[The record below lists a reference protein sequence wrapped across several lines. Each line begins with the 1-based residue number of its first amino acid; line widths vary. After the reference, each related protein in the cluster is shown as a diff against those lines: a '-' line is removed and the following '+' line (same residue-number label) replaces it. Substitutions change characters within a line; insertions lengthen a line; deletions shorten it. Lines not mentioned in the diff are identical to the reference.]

1 MGPNQADGPQTLQEA
16 NSGAGTVDQPIPNAP
31 DQSFIQQAEDE
42 IAYYGGYVN
51 PAPNPTT
58 AGTWAA
64 GSFDSFQSLL
74 GGDGLATAP
83 YFDGNNSLPL
93 SSYDAQAAQDTTFYD
108 VSYNGNGCT
117 GLCCSHANATQQ
129 TGHAPTTI
137 DPSPSTP
144 PAFKI
149 NLALALLNGRPDPRL
164 DLNGPVNIMRP
175 FVVTDIWDPLD
186 RVIFASDSF
195 LALTGYDRD
204 EVVGFNCR
212 FLQSPDGRVS
222 PGAPRRSISSA
233 SAFLLKQKAAE
244 RCETEHSIINFKKS
258 GEAFMNHLAL
268 VPIPWGAE
276 VGAPRFLFGF
286 VNVFENSA
294 MLPPAASCQSSLD
307 TPSCLVSG
315 VSSFSSGQNA
325 ATLYASR
332 GPGFSIPAVDQD
344 DNTATQGVEPMEWS
358 PSQNNLE
365 QHSDDGAVPT
375 DPLPDLIPCLQGLE
389 NIGSTTPMTPAWNQ
403 MLLENVDALVQVLS
417 LKGNI
422 AYASASHKRLGYGA
436 GDLLG
441 KPMDR
446 LYHPSDVAVL
456 MRELKNI
463 ETSDL
468 DLTLR
473 LKRQSGEYAWFQS
486 TGSVRHDGGRRWVT
500 LTLFQQPVSRL
511 GSRALRGDGRAI
523 SKHGLWF
530 KLATSGLVLHLLD
543 NPQKALGIAAEDL
556 VGTRLQDSLI
566 QQSEARAEFDKLLCA
581 AREGAVASSTLTITS
596 GRGHRLNAN
605 IVLHPG
611 ALGDRRQPYYLLAYC
626 GILRPYAK
634 RRKRSPAGN
643 KKYNTTASLGAAA
656 SWSSEDDN
664 DNNKEKEEKENDEGD
679 ADVLADLNANECGA
693 LGYEIHRLGAAN
705 QALHEELQDL
715 LKRASQ
721 RRRFKKHGIGAG
733 GCVNCHT
740 TVSPEWRRGPGGERN
755 LCNRCG
761 LRWAKT
767 RRNTGAD
774 ADADADTVDQISN
787 PSQGS
792 RQQ

>member
-1 MGPNQADGPQTLQEA
+1 
-16 NSGAGTVDQPIPNAP
+16 
-31 DQSFIQQAEDE
+31 
-42 IAYYGGYVN
+42 
-51 PAPNPTT
+51 
-58 AGTWAA
+58 
-64 GSFDSFQSLL
+64 
-74 GGDGLATAP
+74 
-83 YFDGNNSLPL
+83 
-93 SSYDAQAAQDTTFYD
+93 
-108 VSYNGNGCT
+108 
-117 GLCCSHANATQQ
+117 
-129 TGHAPTTI
+129 
-137 DPSPSTP
+137 
-144 PAFKI
+144 
-149 NLALALLNGRPDPRL
+149 
-164 DLNGPVNIMRP
+164 MRP
-175 FVVTDIWDPLD
+175 FVVTDARDPLD

-204 EVVGFNCR
+204 EVVGVNCR

-286 VNVFENSA
+286 VNVFEDSA
-294 MLPPAASCQSSLD
+294 MLPPTASCQSSLD

-315 VSSFSSGQNA
+315 DSSFSSGQNT
-325 ATLYASR
+325 ATLSTSR
-332 GPGFSIPAVDQD
+332 GPGFSISAVDQD

-358 PSQNNLE
+358 PSQDNLE
-365 QHSDDGAVPT
+365 QHSDDGVVPT

-389 NIGSTTPMTPAWNQ
+389 NISSTTSTTPAWNQ

-422 AYASASHKRLGYGA
+422 AYASASHERLGYGA

-463 ETSDL
+463 GTSDL
-468 DLTLR
+468 DLTVR
-473 LKRQSGEYAWFQS
+473 LKWQSGEYAWFQS

-511 GSRALRGDGRAI
+511 GSRALRGDGRAT

-530 KLATSGLVLHLLD
+530 KLATSGLVLHLFD
-543 NPQKALGIAAEDL
+543 NPQKALGIPAEDL
-556 VGTRLQDSLI
+556 VGTRLQDALI
-566 QQSEARAEFDKLLCA
+566 QQSEARAEFDKLLRA
-581 AREGAVASSTLTITS
+581 APR
-596 GRGHRLNAN
+596 GRGVVDAHAHQRAGPPSGGEHRPTPRSPGRPPAA
-605 IVLHPG
+605 VLSPG
-611 ALGDRRQPYYLLAYC
+611 VLRD
-626 GILRPYAK
+626 LRPHAR
-634 RRKRSPAGN
+634 RRKGPPSG
-643 KKYNTTASLGAAA
+643 
-656 SWSSEDDN
+656 N
-664 DNNKEKEEKENDEGD
+664 DNNSNNKGEEEEEDAGD
-679 ADVLADLNANECGA
+679 DVLETLDANRCGS
-693 LGYEIHRLGAAN
+693 LGFEIHRLGAAN
-705 QALHEELQDL
+705 QGLHEELQGL

-740 TVSPEWRRGPGGERN
+740 TLSPEWRRGPGGERN

-767 RRNTGAD
+767 RREAE
-774 ADADADTVDQISN
+774 ADADADTVDQASN
-787 PSQGS
+787 PSRGS
-792 RQQ
+792 QATAEVAGT